1 MSPCTDNTRTL
12 FSPDSVRQPLEPFTK
27 RLNDLPFSLKRQL
40 DKSNYFTQMGQ

>member
-27 RLNDLPFSLKRQL
+27 SRLNDLPFSLVKKAIRQ
-40 DKSNYFTQMGQ
+40 K